1 MHRPLDGLKLYHL
14 SNLKLEYTKNT
25 NYINCIEWHTKEC
38 INSQWQTHYT
48 HWYGLIS
55 VSSYILGDARTKF
68 LHLIITTVVCYN
80 NMSHPRPIT
89 RCFPIC
95 KYPQKCYF
103 VSLKTCISQHI
114 TFHRKWS
121 FILEKIPEHKK
132 LYQFWEIAIKNY
144 PFSTGYSPGICTCTI
159 VLFYIEYPSEIWN
172 WKTNILYWVRPCSL
186 SQT

>member
-38 INSQWQTHYT
+38 INSQWQTHYA

-55 VSSYILGDARTKF
+55 VSSYILGTKF
-68 LHLIITTVVCYN
+68 LHLIITTVVYYN

-95 KYPQKCYF
+95 KYPEKCYF
-103 VSLKTCISQHI
+103 ISMKICISQNI

-132 LYQFWEIAIKNY
+132 LYQFWEIAIKKLSISNWVLPGNLY
-144 PFSTGYSPGICTCTI
+144 LYNRPF
-159 VLFYIEYPSEIWN
+159 
-172 WKTNILYWVRPCSL
+172 LYWISL
-186 SQT
+186 WNLELENQHFILGTPLEF